1 MKHSYI
7 YVLLIFFLG
16 GKMATAQNSIMD
28 KGTYDTI
35 PYNAIAADSIFPP
48 STIHYNWISY
58 QLKVGLTHR
67 NEQLA
72 FQCYFVNRI
81 DSIIYLNLN
90 KSGIELA
97 RVVLTPDSVI
107 YVNKL
112 EHKYYQGDYEFIEKL
127 FGLPLHFSHIQSLMN
142 AVDFA
147 GYTQNGTLLE
157 EDGLRQFIYPLRQEI
172 DGDLNLMQ
180 TITLGEQGVIL
191 ENDITELK
199 TLRDIDIAYKD
210 YCLQNDYNFFSKME
224 IKMESDEI
232 FLEAEMRNL
241 KINREGPT
249 RIKIPDSFEKIK
261 FK

>member
-7 YVLLIFFLG
+7 YIILIFILG
-16 GKMATAQNSIMD
+16 GKMTTAQNSI
-28 KGTYDTI
+28 TDTVI
-35 PYNAIAADSIFPP
+35 TDSLSFHTALTDSILPP
-48 STIHYNWISY
+48 YTVNYDWISY
-58 QLKVGLTHR
+58 QLKVGMTHQ

-97 RVVLTPDSVI
+97 RVVLTLDSVI

-112 EHKYYQGDYEFIEKL
+112 DHKYYQGDYEFIEKI

-142 AVDFA
+142 AIDFA
-147 GYTQNGTLLE
+147 GYTQNGTRLE
-157 EDGLRQFIYPLRQEI
+157 EDGLLKFIYPLRQEI
-172 DGDLNLMQ
+172 EGDISLMQ
-180 TITLGEQGVIL
+180 TITLGEEGVIV

-199 TLRDIDIAYKD
+199 TMRDIDIAYKD
-210 YCLQNDYNFFSKME
+210 YRLQNNYNFFSKMA

-232 FLEAEMRNL
+232 SLEAEIKNL
-241 KINREGPT
+241 KINRAGPT
-249 RIKIPDSFEKIK
+249 RIKIPDNFEEIK
-261 FK
+261 FN